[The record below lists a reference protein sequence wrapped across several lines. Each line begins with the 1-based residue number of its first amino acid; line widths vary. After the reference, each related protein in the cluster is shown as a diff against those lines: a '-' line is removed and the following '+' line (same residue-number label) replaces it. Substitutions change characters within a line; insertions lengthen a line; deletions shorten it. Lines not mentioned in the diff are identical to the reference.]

1 MSDALAGPHRPSLT
15 PRYRRT
21 EPMNSAAELIVSE
34 TTEVAGPTEHRFQG
48 TTPSAAFTRSMA
60 WPDARRSLNVVIA
73 AVALVL
79 CAPLLL
85 LIAILVKLS
94 SPGPIIYRQQRV
106 GLDRRTGR
114 NAHWDGRREVD
125 YGGRLFTMYKFR
137 TMRIDADQSRQVWAT
152 PGDPRVTLIGRVLR
166 KYRLDELPQLVNV
179 LKGDMNIVGP
189 RPEQP
194 RIFLDL
200 RERVESYP
208 QRQRVLPGITGWA
221 QINLSYDTCIDDV
234 CSKVRY
240 DLEYI
245 QKQSVW
251 MDLRVLL
258 GTLPVMLFRK
268 GAW

>member
-1 MSDALAGPHRPSLT
+1 
-15 PRYRRT
+15 
-21 EPMNSAAELIVSE
+21 MNSAAELIVSE
-34 TTEVAGPTEHRFQG
+34 TTDVAGPMEHRFQG
-48 TTPSAAFTRSMA
+48 TAPSAALTRSRT

-85 LIAILVKLS
+85 LIAVLVKLS
-94 SPGPIIYRQQRV
+94 SPGPIVYRQQRV
-106 GLDRRTGR
+106 GLDRRAGR
-114 NAHWDGRREVD
+114 SAHWHGRRGVD

-152 PGDPRVTLIGRVLR
+152 PSDPRVTLIGRVLR

-208 QRQRVLPGITGWA
+208 ERQRVLPGITGWA
-221 QINLSYDTCIDDV
+221 QINQSYDTCIDDV
-234 CSKVRY
+234 CRKVRY
-240 DLEYI
+240 DLVYI
-245 QKQSVW
+245 QRQSVW